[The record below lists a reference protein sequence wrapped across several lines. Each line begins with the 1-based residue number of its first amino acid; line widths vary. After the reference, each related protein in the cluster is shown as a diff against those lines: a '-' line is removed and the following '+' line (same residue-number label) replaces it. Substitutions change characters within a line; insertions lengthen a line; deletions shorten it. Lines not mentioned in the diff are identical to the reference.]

1 MSRSGSRSVGSGF
14 CGSRS
19 RNGWVTMYSC
29 DMGTIGMR
37 TPASRPS
44 SAENMPPAITTTS
57 ASMSPR
63 SVRTRPC
70 SMPVTRV
77 PVKICTPPSRAPSAS
92 AKVSCEGSR

>member
-1 MSRSGSRSVGSGF
+1 
-14 CGSRS
+14 
-19 RNGWVTMYSC
+19 MYSC
-29 DMGTIGMR
+29 DIGTTGMR

-63 SVRTRPC
+63 SVRTRPG

-77 PVKICTPPSRAPSAS
+77 LVKIWAPPSRAPSARAS
-92 AKVSCEGSR
+92 VS

>member
-1 MSRSGSRSVGSGF
+1 MRRSGSRSVGSGF
-14 CGSRS
+14 AGSRS

-29 DMGTIGMR
+29 DIGTIGMR

-44 SAENMPPAITTTS
+44 SAENMPPAITIAS

-63 SVRTRPC
+63 SVRTRPG

-77 PVKICTPPSRAPSAS
+77 FVKMRAPPSRAPSAS
-92 AKVSCEGSR
+92 AKVSCDGSR